1 MAGKS
6 ITMKPI
12 FLEQDA
18 VFLDE
23 ANDFSNWELINES
36 DAEDSDTDSLQSL
49 ENGFVSWSSPRSPKT
64 SQEIVAQD
72 TQQDRDVVFH
82 FNSHD
87 HEVDDDDD
95 GCVYRGRPILFPAA
109 RIQYVDFD
117 DEEDDD
123 DGHGLNDELVPW
135 NVSGKLGGQRI
146 SEVRQKGLAEEE
158 IEGKIVAGVENDGN
172 FELVLCK
179 DLTFG
184 GGWLDVISGIL
195 LDEFLAYICVCV
207 RVELVECK
215 WGNGLSVR
223 VRVFGW
229 NSGNLERQGWVVIA
243 KWST

>member
-1 MAGKS
+1 MAKKS

-12 FLEQDA
+12 FQEQDA

-95 GCVYRGRPILFPAA
+95 DDGDVYRGRSILFPAA
-109 RIQYVDFD
+109 RIQHVDFDFD

-123 DGHGLNDELVPW
+123 DDGYGLNDELVPW
-135 NVSGKLGGQRI
+135 NVSGKLGRQRI
-146 SEVRQKGLAEEE
+146 RKL
-158 IEGKIVAGVENDGN
+158 GK
-172 FELVLCK
+172 
-179 DLTFG
+179 
-184 GGWLDVISGIL
+184 
-195 LDEFLAYICVCV
+195 
-207 RVELVECK
+207 
-215 WGNGLSVR
+215 
-223 VRVFGW
+223 RVFPKMS
-229 NSGNLERQGWVVIA
+229 NSKRSPFLHVKPGCVHGKHGLGLKA
-243 KWST
+243 